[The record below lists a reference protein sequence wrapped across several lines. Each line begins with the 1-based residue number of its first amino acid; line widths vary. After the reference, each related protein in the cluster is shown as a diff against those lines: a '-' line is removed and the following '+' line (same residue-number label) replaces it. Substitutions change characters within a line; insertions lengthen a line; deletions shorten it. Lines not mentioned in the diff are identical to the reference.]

1 MSADVIVVGGGLE
14 GTAAAWRLTQRGIT
28 GVEVLE
34 RHTVGSGGT
43 GKSSG
48 VVRCHYGVPSLA
60 AMANK
65 ALDVFENATDLL
77 GRDVGFHQAGYV
89 VGVGEANVTA
99 FRASLDDQR
108 QVGVT
113 AHEIGRD
120 EVAALWPYAYLDD
133 FAAFGYEPRGGY
145 GDAYSLAQAFSAA
158 ARAAGAR
165 VRQHAEVAEIT
176 ITPDRDR
183 VTGVRLATGE
193 AIATGTVVVAAG
205 PWSVALLAPLGIDLP
220 ITVHREQIVL
230 VNPGTDL
237 GPVPVFSD
245 LVSLQ
250 YVRPEPS
257 GEILFGNSDLAEL
270 HPADPDDYPNRAD
283 SGFIELAAGKLAHRF
298 PGLDEA
304 GISTSYAGCY
314 DVTPDW
320 NPVISRTPVAGLIV
334 AAGFSGHGFKIAPS
348 VGELIADLVDSGA
361 SGDPNV
367 PASDFR
373 LSRFAEGDLLRT
385 RHPYVGAGEMR

>member
-1 MSADVIVVGGGLE
+1 MSPDVVIVGGGLE
-14 GTAAAWRLTQRGIT
+14 GTAAAWRLAQRGIT
-28 GVEVLE
+28 NIEVLE

-48 VVRCHYGVPSLA
+48 VVRCHYGIPSLA

-65 ALDVFENATDLL
+65 ALDVFEDATDLL
-77 GRDVGFHQAGYV
+77 GQDVGFRQIGYI
-89 VGVGEANVTA
+89 VGVGEPNVA
-99 FRASLDDQR
+99 AMRASLADQR
-108 QVGVT
+108 RVGVT
-113 AHEIGRD
+113 TQEIGID
-120 EVAALWPYAYLDD
+120 EVAGLWPKAYLGD
-133 FAAFGYEPRGGY
+133 FAAFGYEVRGGY
-145 GDAYSLAQAFSAA
+145 GDAYSLAQAFSAT
-158 ARAAGAR
+158 ARRAGVR
-165 VRQHAEVAEIT
+165 IRQHAEVAEIT
-176 ITPDRDR
+176 ATPGRDR
-183 VTGVRLATGE
+183 VTGVRLASGE
-193 AIATGTVVVAAG
+193 VIATETVVVAAG
-205 PWSVALLAPLGIDLP
+205 SWSVALLNPLGIDLP
-220 ITVHREQIVL
+220 IAVHLEQIVL

-257 GEILFGNSDLAEL
+257 GEILFGNSDLAVL
-270 HPADPDDYPNRAD
+270 HPADPDNYPNRAD
-283 SGFIELAAGKLAHRF
+283 PDFLELAAGKLAHRF

-304 GISTSYAGCY
+304 GISTTYAGCY

-320 NPVISRTPVAGLIV
+320 NPVISRSAVAGLVI

-348 VGELIADLVDSGA
+348 VGELIADLVVDGTSR
-361 SGDPNV
+361 DPNV